1 MDKNTIL
8 FIPGMAC
15 TSQIWEG
22 LELLPHYFDC
32 VFTDW
37 PTDKMSTWKTLEDCT
52 EWVIEQVKD
61 SGASI
66 VIGHSLGGLAL
77 LKALEQGAIQLDKA
91 IVIESFL
98 SAPSDFFKQFVG
110 PYASEELE
118 ENLHAM
124 FNKNRNHFSEDFREF
139 IRHQITTKCVDLKK
153 IHNTFFIYGM
163 RGEEDGDKVLEML
176 PYLQHLNDSNS
187 IGLMPYSGHFPMIEE
202 PQELEEAINEFI
214 D

>member
-1 MDKNTIL
+1 
-8 FIPGMAC
+8 MAC

-32 VFTDW
+32 IFLDW
-37 PTDKMSTWKTLEDCT
+37 PTDEMSNWKGLEDCADWIT
-52 EWVIEQVKD
+52 QQVKE
-61 SGASI
+61 SGATMA
-66 VIGHSLGGLAL
+66 IGHSLGGLGL
-77 LKALEQGAIQLDKA
+77 LKAIEKGDLRLDKT

-98 SAPSDFFKQFVG
+98 TPPQDFFKQFVG

-118 ENLHAM
+118 ENLHSM
-124 FNKNRNHFSEDFREF
+124 FNENRNNFPENFREF
-139 IRHQITTKCVDLKK
+139 IRHQITPKCIDLKK
-153 IHNTFFIYGM
+153 IENTFFIYGM
-163 RGEEDGDKVLEML
+163 RGEEDSEKVLEML
-176 PYLQHLNDSNS
+176 PYLQNLNDSNS